1 MCTVKQFKKYKKQQT
16 QKEAKHKR
24 KKIKQKS
31 KCAKKVHCVKEWEA
45 KTGHFYF
52 SGAGHHKTDAGPGS
66 YHNADDDDD
75 LTGDD
80 DDDDGINDDDD
91 DVDVE
96 REIFSK
102 SEGE

>member
-1 MCTVKQFKKYKKQQT
+1 MCTVEHLQKYKNY
-16 QKEAKHKR
+16 KHKKARHKMPER
-24 KKIKQKS
+24 KK
-31 KCAKKVHCVKEWEA
+31 KKMQLCKKKLHCVKEWEA

-75 LTGDD
+75 V
-80 DDDDGINDDDD
+80 NDDDD